1 MKTRRFVTAGVMAA
15 LLAGG
20 AGTAVALGGDTSA
33 TTATQ
38 HRTGTPAAAA
48 ATGATRLDTVQA
60 EAVAAARAA
69 ARGPRV
75 VRPYEPVEIGQ
86 GARMGLLP
94 QGRQN
99 YVVAWNDYAGAVER
113 AKGLVGDSIRPNSL
127 SGGVNSDGDDVL
139 FTGAFR
145 THTVPARITVQ
156 VGDGAVRDAG
166 MLKLPGDP
174 GWGTY
179 YLDAAGEGP
188 LVESVRVTAYGPDG
202 AELARLA
209 FDPAPAGGR

>member
-1 MKTRRFVTAGVMAA
+1 MKTRRFVMAGVMAA

-33 TTATQ
+33 TTAAQ
-38 HRTGTPAAAA
+38 QRTGTPAAAA
-48 ATGATRLDTVQA
+48 TEATRLATAQA
-60 EAVAAARAA
+60 EAVAAAQAA

-86 GARMGLLP
+86 GAKMGLLP

-99 YVVAWNDYAGAVER
+99 YVVAWNDYAASVER

-127 SGGVNSDGDDVL
+127 SGGVNTDGDDVL

-145 THTVPARITVQ
+145 THTVPARITVRI
-156 VGDGAVRDAG
+156 GDGAVRDAG
-166 MLKLPGDP
+166 MLKLPGNP

-179 YLDAAGEGP
+179 HLDAAGEGP
-188 LVESVRVTAYGPDG
+188 LVETVRVTAYGPDG
-202 AELARLA
+202 AELARLT
-209 FDPAPAGGR
+209 FDPGPAGGR

>member
-1 MKTRRFVTAGVMAA
+1 MKTRRFVMAGVMAA

-33 TTATQ
+33 TTAAQ
-38 HRTGTPAAAA
+38 QRTGTPAAAS
-48 ATGATRLDTVQA
+48 TEATRLATAQA
-60 EAVAAARAA
+60 EAVAAAQA

-86 GARMGLLP
+86 GAKMGLLP
-94 QGRQN
+94 QGQQN
-99 YVVAWNDYAGAVER
+99 YVVAWNDYAASVER

-127 SGGVNSDGDDVL
+127 SGGVNTDGDDVL

-145 THTVPARITVQ
+145 THTVPARITVRI
-156 VGDGAVRDAG
+156 GDGAVRDAG
-166 MLKLPGDP
+166 MLKLPGNP

-179 YLDAAGEGP
+179 HLDAAGEGP
-188 LVESVRVTAYGPDG
+188 LVETVRVTAYGPDG